1 MLKVTLFPEKP
12 KVCKQEHNLLAVT
25 RLEVILRTY
34 LVILLLLPS
43 ACNFP
48 MRELPYNTP
57 N

>member
-43 ACNFP
+43 ARNFP

>member
-12 KVCKQEHNLLAVT
+12 KVCKQEHNLLAMT
-25 RLEVILRTY
+25 LLEVILRTL
-34 LVILLLLPS
+34 LVILMLLPS

-48 MRELPYNTP
+48 IRELPYNTP